1 MIVLHVAIATSDDYV
16 SRREPHRRAHIE
28 RLGGLR
34 AAGAVI
40 GGGPAPDGKR
50 VDLVYRL
57 QRPEQLKPAVEEDP
71 YWMAGAWTGYTPR
84 SFTNFVEPW
93 QAAEIVLDGS
103 RAATIVEGPVSDAD
117 MAEFVL
123 IEMRG
128 RQQIAF
134 GGLFADGETL
144 AICKTPDA
152 ATAIGWI
159 AESGFWAA
167 ERLRAR
173 PLLWVL

>member
-1 MIVLHVAIATSDDYV
+1 MRLPVSSAAWMANSATSV
-16 SRREPHRRAHIE
+16 
-28 RLGGLR
+28 L
-34 AAGAVI
+34 
-40 GGGPAPDGKR
+40 PAPVGAETITDC
-50 VDLVYRL
+50 
-57 QRPEQLKPAVEEDP
+57 PAA
-71 YWMAGAWTGYTPR
+71 MARHASIWKSSRG
-84 SFTNFVEPW
+84 N
-93 QAAEIVLDGS
+93 GS
-103 RAATIVEGPVSDAD
+103 RATTIVEGRVRDAD

-134 GGLFADGETL
+134 GGFFADGETL

-152 ATAIGWI
+152 DTALGWF

>member
-1 MIVLHVAIATSDDYV
+1 DDAR
-16 SRREPHRRAHIE
+16 RREPHRRAPIE
-28 RLGGLR
+28 RVGGLR

-93 QAAEIVLDGS
+93 QGPEVVLDGS
-103 RAATIVEGPVSDAD
+103 RAATILEGPVSDAD
-117 MAEFVL
+117 IAEVRL
-123 IEMRG
+123 HQIQG
-128 RQQIAF
+128 RPQIAF

-152 ATAIGWI
+152 ATAIGWF